1 LSEAGFGGTAKR
13 AGNFLFF
20 AKIGALALMHKTMP
34 FFFDKPALAN
44 INDPAWAY
52 DDVED
57 AVGQETQALAA
68 FGGVSLAAVFG
79 VLVFGWNAFVGF
91 VFGAVKAVA
100 LGEGTR
106 ADEGAALVALGAA
119 AAMTGLFK
127 WLAKRRKERR
137 KGNMSPAVFVSPGD
151 IKTSSA
157 GSAAA

>member
-1 LSEAGFGGTAKR
+1 
-13 AGNFLFF
+13 
-20 AKIGALALMHKTMP
+20 M
-34 FFFDKPALAN
+34 
-44 INDPAWAY
+44 
-52 DDVED
+52 
-57 AVGQETQALAA
+57 AA
-68 FGGVSLAAVFG
+68 IFGVS
-79 VLVFGWNAFVGF
+79 VFGWNAFVGF

-151 IKTSSA
+151 VKTSSA

>member
-1 LSEAGFGGTAKR
+1 MASEVMQKIIESIVLEPSSIDPTLAVSIQGTSLLGLA
-13 AGNFLFF
+13 FF
-20 AKIGALALMHKTMP
+20 P
-34 FFFDKPALAN
+34 
-44 INDPAWAY
+44 
-52 DDVED
+52 
-57 AVGQETQALAA
+57 
-68 FGGVSLAAVFG
+68 
-79 VLVFGWNAFVGF
+79 FVGF

-137 KGNMSPAVFVSPGD
+137 KGNMSPAVFVSPGK